1 MVEPLMVVE
10 DLAKHFPVSSGQ
22 YGGKTVGYV
31 KAVDGVSFSIEA
43 GTTLALVGESGCGKT
58 TTARMVLRLKTPT
71 RGSVRLEG
79 KDVHQLR
86 GDDLRW
92 FRTSVQAVFQDPWS
106 SLSPRMRVRD
116 IVAEP
121 LVVNRHVPRD
131 AIGERV
137 AAILE
142 RVGMQPFHAD
152 LYPHEFSGGQRQ
164 RIALASALVTE
175 PRMLVLDEPVSA
187 LDMSVQA
194 QVINLLRD
202 IQDEFQTAYLMIS
215 HDLST
220 VRYLADRVAV
230 MYMGQI
236 VEFGDTRRLFSF
248 PQHPYT
254 RALFASELPAH
265 PRDRVRGVPIEGE
278 MPSNIDPPSGC
289 RFRTRCPHVMD
300 MCATT
305 EPSPVDTDDD
315 RWVAC
320 HLYASDVIIDN
331 SRKKDE

>member
-1 MVEPLMVVE
+1 MAEPLMVVD

-22 YGGKTVGYV
+22 YGGRTVGHV
-31 KAVDGVSFSIEA
+31 RAVDGVSFSIA
-43 GTTLALVGESGCGKT
+43 PGTTLALVGESGCGKT

-71 RGSVRLEG
+71 RGSVLLEG
-79 KDVHQLR
+79 KDVHTLK
-86 GDDLRW
+86 GADLRW

-121 LVVNRHVPRD
+121 LIVNHRMGKSEVRD
-131 AIGERV
+131 RV
-137 AAILE
+137 DVILE
-142 RVGMQPFHAD
+142 RVGMEPWHAE
-152 LYPHEFSGGQRQ
+152 LFPHEFSGGQRQ

-175 PRMLVLDEPVSA
+175 PKLIVLDEPVSA

-194 QVINLLRD
+194 QVINLLKD
-202 IQDEFQTAYLMIS
+202 IQGELQTAFLMIS

-220 VRYLADRVAV
+220 VRHVADHVAV

-236 VEFGDTRRLFSF
+236 VEFGETDRVFSD
-248 PQHPYT
+248 PEHPYT

-289 RFRTRCPHVMD
+289 RFRTRCPYVMD
-300 MCATT
+300 VCKSDAPPRNET
-305 EPSPVDTDDD
+305 ETG

-320 HLYASDVIIDN
+320 HLYGQDVIIDK